1 MSPDARRDSG
11 RSAPK
16 FESDAMPAIRS
27 LLGIFCTVCLVL
39 VSSMTLAQDLDLGNF
54 SLQPRGKKSRAK
66 PEFTVTLTPA
76 EAKAGETVTLAVR
89 VKLPAGF
96 YIYGTEGEFGGK
108 TEIKT
113 TETGLEAIDAAFVP
127 DHPPKTAFEPL
138 FGTDVSKFFDE
149 VTWSRKYRVQ
159 SGVTEAKV
167 QGTLEGQYCS
177 SGEGGMCVPIRPPF
191 AFSQMVAVAG
201 GAPAPTATQSG
212 PPQYSFTERPIKNKA
227 KDNPIEFTIALTPTN
242 PKVGETVTLSIAAKL
257 DDGWHTFGMDH
268 VGVGGTPT
276 EIFADNLRGL
286 KAVDETF
293 LPSTPSVAHEE
304 AGLTLKIHE
313 KSITWS
319 RKFEVTDPADYG
331 LSGEIAWQT
340 CIEGR
345 CLPVRTFAF
354 TFPHTSGTEVRYGP
368 SAAAALPDAAAAE
381 GPRAAIADP
390 VVPDAETV
398 AAVPDA
404 EPVRQGQPQDKGLLP
419 FILTAI
425 GFGFVSLLTPCVFPM
440 VPITVSFFLKQ
451 SEKQHSSPVLL
462 AGVYGG
468 TIILTFTIIGVGV
481 AAIFGASQL
490 NALANGF
497 WVNAFIG
504 TVFVIFGL
512 NMLGMYEIRVPSSLL
527 TMTAT
532 RESAGGYLGAIFM
545 ALTFTLTSFTCTF
558 AFAGSL
564 LVAAAQGEIFWPVV
578 GMAAFGSAFASP
590 FVVLALLPK
599 LLKGLPKSGG
609 WMNTVKVVMGLIEI
623 GAAVKFFSVADP
635 AQVFFDHT
643 LVLLIWLIL
652 AAVTGLYLLGQF
664 RLPHDTPVE
673 KISVFRLVTAMSFL
687 GLAGLLSL
695 IVIAPHVGGGG
706 AIRNLI
712 VAFAPPNLNQEETDN
727 VPGPEIT
734 HHGLTFGLNLNQ
746 MIPYAEE
753 KQLPLFL
760 DFTGINCVNCR
771 QMEHLMAQPE
781 WRDRLRKFAGVQLYV
796 DTDSI
801 PKIPDVDLGR
811 KIREQNLKLQEEW
824 FGDVTMPAYAVV
836 SPDGKTVF
844 ATYEGAETART
855 SGTFVKF
862 LDDGYNKWQRWR
874 IARAM
879 NPAAPKPANVVTA
892 R

>member
-1 MSPDARRDSG
+1 ML
-11 RSAPK
+11 
-16 FESDAMPAIRS
+16 I
-27 LLGIFCTVCLVL
+27 
-39 VSSMTLAQDLDLGNF
+39 SSMTLAQDFDLGNL

-66 PEFTVTLTPA
+66 PEFTVTLTPT
-76 EAKAGETVTLAVR
+76 EAKAGETVTLGVR
-89 VKLPAGF
+89 VKLPPDY
-96 YIYGTEGEFGGK
+96 YIYGTEGDFGGK
-108 TEIKT
+108 TVIKT
-113 TETGLEAIDAAFVP
+113 EETGLEAIEAAFVP

-138 FGTDVSKFFDE
+138 FGTDVSKFFSE
-149 VTWSRKYRVQ
+149 VTWSRKYRVLA
-159 SGVTEAKV
+159 GVTEGKV
-167 QGTLEGQYCS
+167 KGTLEGQYCS

-191 AFSQMVAVAG
+191 AFSQTVAVAG
-201 GAPAPTATQSG
+201 GAPAPTATPSAA
-212 PPQYSFTERPIKNKA
+212 PLHYSFMERPTKAKA
-227 KDNPIEFTIALTPTN
+227 KDNPTEFAIALTPAH
-242 PKVGETVTLSIAAKL
+242 PKVGEMVTLAITARL
-257 DDGWHTFGMDH
+257 DEGWHTFGLDH
-268 VGVGGTPT
+268 VGAGGTPT
-276 EIFADNLRGL
+276 EIFVDNLRGL
-286 KAVDETF
+286 KAVDEAF
-293 LPSTPSVAHEE
+293 QPSAPSVIHEE

-313 KSITWS
+313 KAVTWS
-319 RKFEVTDPADYG
+319 RKYEVTDPADYG

-354 TFPHTSGTEVRYGP
+354 
-368 SAAAALPDAAAAE
+368 ALPHAAE
-381 GPRAAIADP
+381 AFAGTPTTAPVVAPREAIADP
-390 VVPDAETV
+390 IRPGE
-398 AAVPDA
+398 AAAAAPVT

-462 AGVYGG
+462 ALVYGG

-481 AAIFGASQL
+481 AAVFGASQL

-504 TVFVIFGL
+504 AVFVVFGL

-590 FVVLALLPK
+590 FIVLALLPR
-599 LLKGLPKSGG
+599 LLRGLPKSGG

-643 LVLLIWLIL
+643 IVLLVWLIL
-652 AAVTGLYLLGQF
+652 AAVTGLYLLGLF

-687 GLAGLLSL
+687 GLTGLLSL
-695 IVIAPHVGGGG
+695 IVFAPQVGGGG
-706 AIRNLI
+706 AIRNLL
-712 VAFAPPNLNQEETDN
+712 VAFAPPNLHQEDTDN

-746 MIPYAEE
+746 MIPFAEE

-781 WRDRLRKFAGVQLYV
+781 WRDRIRKFAGVQLYV

-801 PKIPDVDLGR
+801 PKIPDVEVGR
-811 KIREQNLKLQEEW
+811 RIREQNLKLQEEW

-855 SGTFVKF
+855 AGSFVRF
-862 LDDGYNKWQRWR
+862 LDAGYAKWQQHNRQQ
-874 IARAM
+874 AQK
-879 NPAAPKPANVVTA
+879 PAPKLADVATV

>member
-1 MSPDARRDSG
+1 
-11 RSAPK
+11 
-16 FESDAMPAIRS
+16 MPAIRS
-27 LLGIFCTVCLVL
+27 LRGILCTACLVL
-39 VSSMTLAQDLDLGNF
+39 ISSMTLAQDFDLGNL

-66 PEFTVTLTPA
+66 PEFTVTLTPT

-89 VKLPAGF
+89 VKLPPDY
-96 YIYGTEGEFGGK
+96 YIYGTDGDFGGK
-108 TEIKT
+108 TVIKT
-113 TETGLEAIDAAFVP
+113 EETGLEAIDGAFQP

-149 VTWSRKYRVQ
+149 VTWSRKYRLL
-159 SGVTEAKV
+159 SGVAEAKV

-191 AFSQMVAVAG
+191 PFSQTVAVAG
-201 GAPAPTATQSG
+201 GAPLPTVTPSR
-212 PPQYSFTERPIKNKA
+212 PLQYSFTERPIKNKA

-257 DDGWHTFGMDH
+257 DDSWHTFGLDH
-268 VGVGGTPT
+268 VGAGGTPT
-276 EIFADNLRGL
+276 EIFVDNLRGL
-286 KAVDETF
+286 KAVDEAF
-293 LPSTPSVAHEE
+293 QPSAPSAVHEE

-313 KSITWS
+313 KAVTWS
-319 RKFEVTDPADYG
+319 RKYEVTDPANYG

-354 TFPHTSGTEVRYGP
+354 
-368 SAAAALPDAAAAE
+368 ALPHAAE
-381 GPRAAIADP
+381 IFAGTPTTVPVVAPREAIADP
-390 VVPDAETV
+390 IRPGEAP
-398 AAVPDA
+398 AAAAPVT

-462 AGVYGG
+462 ALVYGG

-481 AAIFGASQL
+481 AAVFGASQL

-504 TVFVIFGL
+504 TVFVVFGL

-590 FVVLALLPK
+590 FIVLALLPR

-643 LVLLIWLIL
+643 IVLLVWLIL
-652 AAVTGLYLLGQF
+652 AVVTGLYLLGLF

-687 GLAGLLSL
+687 GLTGLLSL
-695 IVIAPHVGGGG
+695 VVFAPQVGGGG

-712 VAFAPPNLNQEETDN
+712 VAFAPPNLHQEDTDN

-746 MIPYAEE
+746 MIPFAEE

-771 QMEHLMAQPE
+771 QMEHQMAQPE
-781 WRDRLRKFAGVQLYV
+781 WRDRIRKFAGVQLYV

-801 PKIPDVDLGR
+801 PKIPDVEVGR
-811 KIREQNLKLQEEW
+811 RIREQNLKLQEEW

-855 SGTFVKF
+855 AGSFVQF
-862 LDDGYNKWQRWR
+862 LDAGYAKWQQHNRQQ
-874 IARAM
+874 AQKH
-879 NPAAPKPANVVTA
+879 APKPADVATV

>member
-1 MSPDARRDSG
+1 MSPDARCDSG

-27 LLGIFCTVCLVL
+27 LPGIFCTVCLVL
-39 VSSMTLAQDLDLGNF
+39 VSNMTLAQDLDLGNF
-54 SLQPRGKKSRAK
+54 SLQQRGKKSRAK

-76 EAKAGETVTLAVR
+76 EAKTGETVTLAVR
-89 VKLPAGF
+89 VKLPPDY
-96 YIYGTEGEFGGK
+96 YIYGTDGDFGGK
-108 TEIKT
+108 TVIKT
-113 TETGLEAIDAAFVP
+113 EETGLEAIDAAFVP

-138 FGTDVSKFFDE
+138 FGTDVSKFFTE
-149 VTWSRKYRVQ
+149 VTWSRKYRVL
-159 SGVTEAKV
+159 SGAIEAKV
-167 QGTLEGQYCS
+167 KGTLEGQYCS

-191 AFSQMVAVAG
+191 AFSQTVSVAG
-201 GAPAPTATQSG
+201 GAPAPAATPSAA

-227 KDNPIEFTIALTPTN
+227 KDNPTEFTIALTPAN
-242 PKVGETVTLSIAAKL
+242 PKVGETVTLTITAKL
-257 DDGWHTFGMDH
+257 DEGWHTFGLDH
-268 VGVGGTPT
+268 VGAGGTPT
-276 EIFADNLRGL
+276 EIFVDNLRGL
-286 KAVDETF
+286 KAVDEAF
-293 LPSTPSVAHEE
+293 QPSMPSVALEE

-313 KSITWS
+313 MSVTWS
-319 RKFEVTDPADYG
+319 RKYEVTDPVDYG

-354 TFPHTSGTEVRYGP
+354 
-368 SAAAALPDAAAAE
+368 ALPHAATAATPAPAPARAVA
-381 GPRAAIADP
+381 PREAIADP
-390 VVPDAETV
+390 VVPDAEPV
-398 AAVPDA
+398 AAAPDA

-481 AAIFGASQL
+481 AAVFGASQL

-590 FVVLALLPK
+590 FIVLALLPR
-599 LLKGLPKSGG
+599 LLKQLPKSGG

-643 LVLLIWLIL
+643 IVLLVWLIL
-652 AAVTGLYLLGQF
+652 AVVTGLYLLGLF

-687 GLAGLLSL
+687 GLTGLLSL
-695 IVIAPHVGGGG
+695 IVFAPQVGGGG
-706 AIRNLI
+706 AVRNLI
-712 VAFAPPNLNQEETDN
+712 VAFAPPNLHQEDTDN

-746 MIPYAEE
+746 MIPFAEE

-771 QMEHLMAQPE
+771 QMEHQMAQPE
-781 WRDRLRKFAGVQLYV
+781 WRDRLQKFAGVQLYV

-801 PKIPDVDLGR
+801 PKITNRDLAR
-811 KIREQNLKLQEEW
+811 QIREQNLKLQEQW

-855 SGTFVKF
+855 AGTFVKF
-862 LDDGYNKWQRWR
+862 LDDGYDKWQRWR
-874 IARAM
+874 IARAI
-879 NPAAPKPANVVTA
+879 NPAPKPANVATA

>member
-1 MSPDARRDSG
+1 
-11 RSAPK
+11 
-16 FESDAMPAIRS
+16 MPAIRS
-27 LLGIFCTVCLVL
+27 LRGIFCTVCLVL
-39 VSSMTLAQDLDLGNF
+39 VSGMTLAQDLDLGNF

-76 EAKAGETVTLAVR
+76 EAKVGETVTLAVR
-89 VKLPAGF
+89 VKLPTDF
-96 YIYGTEGEFGGK
+96 YIYGTEGDFGGK
-108 TEIKT
+108 TTIKT
-113 TETGLEAIDAAFVP
+113 AETGLEAIDVAFVP
-127 DHPPKTAFEPL
+127 DHPAKTAYEPL

-149 VTWSRKYRVQ
+149 VTWSRKYRVK
-159 SGVTEAKV
+159 SGVAEAKV

-191 AFSQMVAVAG
+191 AFSQTVAVVG
-201 GAPAPTATQSG
+201 GAPAPALTPSG

-227 KDNPIEFTIALTPTN
+227 KDNPIEFTIALTPAD
-242 PKVGETVTLSIAAKL
+242 PKAGETVTLAITAKL

-276 EIFADNLRGL
+276 EIFIDNLRGL
-286 KAVDETF
+286 KAVDEAF
-293 LPSTPSVAHEE
+293 QPSPPSVAHEE

-313 KSITWS
+313 KSVTWN

-354 TFPHTSGTEVRYGP
+354 TLPQAATAATPAPAPARAVDPREAIVDPVASGEQPV
-368 SAAAALPDAAAAE
+368 AAE
-381 GPRAAIADP
+381 ADFE
-390 VVPDAETV
+390 PD
-398 AAVPDA
+398 
-404 EPVRQGQPQDKGLLP
+404 RQGQPQDKGLLP

-462 AGVYGG
+462 AAVYGG

-481 AAIFGASQL
+481 AAVFGASQL

-578 GMAAFGSAFASP
+578 GMAAFGTAFASP
-590 FVVLALLPK
+590 FIVLALLPR
-599 LLKGLPKSGG
+599 LLKQLPKSGG
-609 WMNTVKVVMGLIEI
+609 WMNTVKVVMGLVEI

-652 AAVTGLYLLGQF
+652 AAVTGVYLLGQF

-673 KISVFRLVTAMSFL
+673 KISVLRLVTAMSFL
-687 GLAGLLSL
+687 GLMGLLSL
-695 IVIAPHVGGGG
+695 IVFAPQVGGGG
-706 AIRNLI
+706 AVRNLI
-712 VAFAPPNLNQEETDN
+712 VAFAPPNLHQEDTDN

-753 KQLPLFL
+753 KRLPLFL

-771 QMEHLMAQPE
+771 QMELMMAQPD

-801 PKIPDVDLGR
+801 PKIPDVEQAQNPGAEPEAAGRVVRRRHHAGVCDCVSGR
-811 KIREQNLKLQEEW
+811 KGSLRDLRRGRDGQNRRDLCPLSGQGLCEVAAVEQAAGAATGGSQAGECGDGAIRS
-824 FGDVTMPAYAVV
+824 TAA
-836 SPDGKTVF
+836 SPLF
-844 ATYEGAETART
+844 A
-855 SGTFVKF
+855 
-862 LDDGYNKWQRWR
+862 
-874 IARAM
+874 
-879 NPAAPKPANVVTA
+879 
-892 R
+892 